1 MYVDTRTQTWPCS
14 PGINVATHKN
24 QSCCLSWCSCFAEC
38 GSKSTLMSGGAGVAP
53 RVLYAAAVCAY
64 VFALLVAVKVQ
75 PRMLAAE
82 QHGHPCTFWNVP
94 LAGPF
99 LGLWACMF
107 FVFLHCVLCMWNQH
121 PGTKRKKTWMKNNL
135 SQLNAFL
142 QKAKKRIYHGRKI
155 GATNLEA
162 GLLIFVLW
170 PQFWVQNLA
179 PVLGPQSANRNY
191 SIRAANVLLPLQ
203 ADSSTYPWYCMYLY
217 IHIRVPNIYIYIY
230 IYINK

>member
-38 GSKSTLMSGGAGVAP
+38 GSKSTLMSGGAGGCAQGPVRCRCLCICLRIACGSQSSTSHACCRTARASLHLLKRSFGWPIFGAVGLHVFCLPSLRTLHVKPASWHQTQENMNEKQPVAAK
-53 RVLYAAAVCAY
+53 RVFYRR
-64 VFALLVAVKVQ
+64 Q
-75 PRMLAAE
+75 
-82 QHGHPCTFWNVP
+82 
-94 LAGPF
+94 
-99 LGLWACMF
+99 
-107 FVFLHCVLCMWNQH
+107 
-121 PGTKRKKTWMKNNL
+121 
-135 SQLNAFL
+135 
-142 QKAKKRIYHGRKI
+142 KKRIYHGRKI

-203 ADSSTYPWYCMYLY
+203 ADSSTYP
-217 IHIRVPNIYIYIY
+217 
-230 IYINK
+230 